1 MVSSDIVGDGHA
13 AYLVANQPVHPY
25 SPLEKNLAGCS
36 GKPTD
41 DFAKFR
47 RVHAFRQ
54 RSGASS
60 ISEQEREVYLCPA
73 DELAAVYLTDV
84 VETGI
89 LEIRRK
95 RTLPGEAIY
104 SESDGITGGVRY
116 VRRKPECGQ

>member
-1 MVSSDIVGDGHA
+1 MVSSDIVGDAHA
-13 AYLVANQPVHPY
+13 DYLVANQPVHPH
-25 SPLEKNLAGCS
+25 STLEKNLAGRS
-36 GKPTD
+36 EKPTD

-54 RSGASS
+54 RSGASN

-73 DELAAVYLTDV
+73 DELAALYLTDV

-89 LEIRRK
+89 LEIRRQ

-104 SESDGITGGVRY
+104 PESDGITGGARY
-116 VRRKPECGQ
+116 VTRISEG